1 MLNSGGTTVL
11 GHPDKTL
18 YKFLL
23 VGLINTALGASVM
36 FVAYNMLG
44 LSYWLSSAANYIV
57 GSTLS
62 YFLNKYY
69 TFQNNEHSLGMIFK
83 FILHIAACYFLA
95 YYLAMKMM
103 HWLLAASSVSTRD
116 NIALLCGM
124 CLFTYMNY
132 LGQHF
137 FVFAKKRKKLQ

>member
-1 MLNSGGTTVL
+1 ML

-69 TFQNNEHSLGMIFK
+69 TFQNNEHSSKAVF
-83 FILHIAACYFLA
+83 YRRTT
-95 YYLAMKMM
+95 
-103 HWLLAASSVSTRD
+103 STSNTTRS
-116 NIALLCGM
+116 
-124 CLFTYMNY
+124 
-132 LGQHF
+132 
-137 FVFAKKRKKLQ
+137 K

>member
-1 MLNSGGTTVL
+1 ML

-69 TFQNNEHSLGMIFK
+69 TFQNNEHSLGMIVISI
-83 FILHIAACYFLA
+83 ILINIILIII
-95 YYLAMKMM
+95 YY
-103 HWLLAASSVSTRD
+103 
-116 NIALLCGM
+116 
-124 CLFTYMNY
+124 Y
-132 LGQHF
+132 
-137 FVFAKKRKKLQ
+137 